1 MTQRLIVAVGL
12 GLLLGFLC
20 ARVVLVDSAASLVP
34 WALVG
39 LTVGLGR
46 RPRDAAAIGAAYGS
60 SLSLAFMAFS
70 YAGHAA
76 LLAVAAL
83 DLALACFGGVCGA
96 VLSIIGAMLSGRLRR
111 PRRLPPADRRA

>member
-1 MTQRLIVAVGL
+1 MTQRLIVAIGL
-12 GLLLGFLC
+12 GLLLGLLC

-39 LTVGLGR
+39 LAVGVGR
-46 RPRDAAAIGAAYGS
+46 RPRDAAAIGAAYGF

-76 LLAVAAL
+76 LVAVAGL

-96 VLSIIGAMLSGRLRR
+96 VLSTVGSLPSSRLRR